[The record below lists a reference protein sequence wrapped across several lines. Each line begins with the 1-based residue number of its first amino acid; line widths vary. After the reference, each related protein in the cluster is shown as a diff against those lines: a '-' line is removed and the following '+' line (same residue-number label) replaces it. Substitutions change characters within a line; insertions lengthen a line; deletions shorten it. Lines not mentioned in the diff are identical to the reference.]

1 MHIFN
6 PLTLPDIISEIA
18 QKMLLEDLN
27 NCICVN
33 RIWYKEICH
42 ELYKRHKN
50 FNTKYYNLLEKLD
63 RCHRKSDINDN
74 EIEPIY
80 NNALTIFDELVKV
93 E

>member
-1 MHIFN
+1 TIAE
-6 PLTLPDIISEIA
+6 II

-33 RIWYKEICH
+33 HIWYKETCY

-50 FNTKYYNLLEKLD
+50 FNTKYYDLLEKLD
-63 RCHRKSDINDN
+63 RCHRKLDINDN

-80 NNALTIFDELVKV
+80 NNTLTILDGLVKV
-93 E
+93 EM